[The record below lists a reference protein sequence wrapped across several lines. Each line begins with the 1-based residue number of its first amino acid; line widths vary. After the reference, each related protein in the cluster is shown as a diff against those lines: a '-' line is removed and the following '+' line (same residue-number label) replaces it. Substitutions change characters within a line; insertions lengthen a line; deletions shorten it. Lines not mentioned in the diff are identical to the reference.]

1 MDGSADMDGL
11 QVHATARQ
19 LFQSAGPKAVALA
32 AQKASG
38 LEREGKAEQARA
50 WRRIEAALVL
60 MTGPRAS

>member
-1 MDGSADMDGL
+1 MEDSTDMSGI

-32 AQKASG
+32 AQKASA
-38 LEREGKAEQARA
+38 LEREGKAEQAKE

-60 MTGPRAS
+60 MVGPRAS